1 MTDSIQKLHQL
12 GQSLWY
18 DNIQRRLLEDGTFSR
33 MIEKDEIRG
42 VTSNPSIFNKAIG
55 NSQDYD
61 REIWDLTSYGKG
73 REEIYEQLV
82 IADIQR
88 AADLFLPLFQETGGG
103 DGYVSL
109 EVNPHLAHDTEGTVT
124 EAQRL
129 WEQVD
134 RPNLMVKIPATK
146 AGLPA
151 IRRTTAAG
159 INVNVTL
166 IFSIERYR
174 EVIQAYLDGLA
185 DRVERGKSI
194 EGIASVASFFI
205 SRIETRVDQRLA
217 ELIENDPDRK
227 TQLEALFGKA
237 AVASGKIAY
246 QVYQEMFGDSSQAFQ
261 KLKKQGASRQRVLWA
276 STSTKD
282 PRYSDVKYVEE
293 MIGPDSVN
301 TVPQQT
307 LEAFRDHGKAELT
320 ITQDVEQARQALQ
333 TLDEVGV
340 DLEQI
345 TQNLEEAG
353 VRSFAEA
360 YDGLLDTIQ
369 ERMEQAATSLL

>member
-1 MTDSIQKLHQL
+1 MTNSIHKLHQL

-33 MIEKDEIRG
+33 MIERDEIRG

-55 NSQDYD
+55 SSQDYD
-61 REIWDLTSYGKG
+61 REIWDLTEYGKD

-88 AADLFLPLFQETGGG
+88 AADLFQPLFKETDGG

-109 EVNPHLAHDTEGTVT
+109 EVNPHLAHDTEGTVV
-124 EAQRL
+124 EARRL
-129 WEQVD
+129 WEEVD
-134 RPNLMVKIPATK
+134 RPNLMVKIPATE

-151 IRRTTAAG
+151 VRRTTAAG

-166 IFSIERYR
+166 IFSIDRYR

-185 DRVERGKSI
+185 DRLNRGQSI

-217 ELIENDPDRK
+217 ELIENQPGQAS
-227 TQLEALFGKA
+227 QLQALYGKA
-237 AVASGKIAY
+237 AVASGKVAY
-246 QVYQEMFGDSSQAFQ
+246 QVYQEMFADGS
-261 KLKKQGASRQRVLWA
+261 KIWRELKNQGASRQRVLWA

-282 PRYSDVKYVEE
+282 PRYSDVKYIEE

-301 TVPQQT
+301 TVPEQT

-320 ITQDVEQARQALQ
+320 ITKDVEQARQALQ

-360 YDGLLDTIQ
+360 YDALLDTIQ
-369 ERMEQAATSLL
+369 ERKEQASTSLL

>member
-1 MTDSIQKLHQL
+1 MTNSIQKLHQL

-18 DNIQRRLLEDGTFSR
+18 DNIQRKLLEDGTFSR
-33 MIEKDEIRG
+33 MIERDEIRG

-55 NSQDYD
+55 SSQDYD
-61 REIWDLTSYGKG
+61 REIWDLTEYGKD

-88 AADLFLPLFQETGGG
+88 AADLFLPLFRETGGG

-109 EVNPHLAHDTEGTVT
+109 EVNPHLAHDTEGTVV

-129 WEQVD
+129 WEEVD
-134 RPNLMVKIPATK
+134 RPNLMVKIPATE

-151 IRRTTAAG
+151 VRRTTAAG

-166 IFSIERYR
+166 IFSIDRYR
-174 EVIQAYLDGLA
+174 QVIQAYLDGLA
-185 DRVERGKSI
+185 DRLNRGQSVQ
-194 EGIASVASFFI
+194 GIASVASFFI

-217 ELIENDPDRK
+217 ELIESQPDQAS
-227 TQLEALFGKA
+227 QLQALVGKA
-237 AVASGKIAY
+237 AVASGKVAY
-246 QVYQEMFGDSSQAFQ
+246 QVYQEMFGDDHKFWRE
-261 KLKKQGASRQRVLWA
+261 LKNQGASRQRVLWA

-293 MIGPDSVN
+293 MIGPESVN
-301 TVPQQT
+301 TVPEQT
-307 LEAFRDHGKAELT
+307 LEAFRDHGNAQLT
-320 ITQDVEQARQALQ
+320 ITKGVEQARQALQ

-340 DLEQI
+340 DLEEI

-360 YDGLLDTIQ
+360 YDALLDTIQ
-369 ERMEQAATSLL
+369 ERKEQASTSLL